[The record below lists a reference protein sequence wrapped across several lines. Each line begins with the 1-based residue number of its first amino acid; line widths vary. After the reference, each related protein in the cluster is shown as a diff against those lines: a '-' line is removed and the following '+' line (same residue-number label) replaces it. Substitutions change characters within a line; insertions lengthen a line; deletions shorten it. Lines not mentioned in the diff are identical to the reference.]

1 MQTYTPRP
9 REYARECIEAY
20 ILTHDLRAGDSLPPE
35 RDMCAMWGLN
45 RSTLRSAIAQLTVAG
60 RLVSVQG
67 SGTRIAPR
75 FRRTLQDLQ
84 SFSDY
89 AASSGFTAE
98 TRLLSFSTVECDKHL
113 ARRFRRV
120 LGEKLYRISRLRI
133 LNDTPVLIETTYIPV
148 ELAPHL
154 EEHDLVNGSLFA
166 VLEEVYGLR
175 LDHGEEK
182 ASITLANAEEAA
194 HLHIRPGDAVFWIVS
209 RTDAPDGTTVEY
221 CRTVARGDVVEM
233 AGVLRW
239 RSGEED
245 EP

>member
-45 RSTLRSAIAQLTVAG
+45 RSTLRSAIARLTAAG

-89 AASSGFTAE
+89 AASGGFTAE
-98 TRLLSFSTVECDKHL
+98 TRLLRHPLPK
-113 ARRFRRV
+113 R
-120 LGEKLYRISRLRI
+120 
-133 LNDTPVLIETTYIPV
+133 
-148 ELAPHL
+148 
-154 EEHDLVNGSLFA
+154 
-166 VLEEVYGLR
+166 
-175 LDHGEEK
+175 
-182 ASITLANAEEAA
+182 
-194 HLHIRPGDAVFWIVS
+194 
-209 RTDAPDGTTVEY
+209 
-221 CRTVARGDVVEM
+221 
-233 AGVLRW
+233 
-239 RSGEED
+239 
-245 EP
+245 

>member
-1 MQTYTPRP
+1 MPTPHNNAEKGQIAKTVLMP
-9 REYARECIEAY
+9 G
-20 ILTHDLRAGDSLPPE
+20 DPLRAKF
-35 RDMCAMWGLN
+35 
-45 RSTLRSAIAQLTVAG
+45 IAENYLDDPVCYNEVRGMLGYTG
-60 RLVSVQG
+60 NYKGIPVSVQG

-120 LGEKLYRISRLRI
+120 LGEKLYRISRLRM
-133 LNDTPVLIETTYIPV
+133 LNDTPVLIETAYIPV

-194 HLHIRPGDAVFWIVS
+194 HLHIQPGDAVFWIVS